1 MKLVLCEESCLSNAS
16 LMVSKGS
23 CSLLYC
29 PAIVSIGLNPFC
41 LFIVLLLLS
50 IVLFFLFLG
59 LQPPL
64 EYASLWV
71 LGYVWLLTS
80 GVVCSILPSMSLVC
94 LGSPAAIQ

>member
-1 MKLVLCEESCLSNAS
+1 MKLVLCEESSLSNAS

-29 PAIVSIGLNPFC
+29 PAVVSIGLNPS
-41 LFIVLLLLS
+41 LLS
-50 IVLFFLFLG
+50 LYCIAPPFHCPFFLFLR

-71 LGYVWLLTS
+71 LGYVWLLTF
-80 GVVCSILPSMSLVC
+80 GAVCSILPSMN
-94 LGSPAAIQ
+94 LGSLAAKQ